1 MGAKMKAL
9 IKHAG
14 ELSVRAVA
22 EPSLEADDQV
32 VVQVQLAG
40 LCRTD
45 MYVAEGRICAPD
57 PLILGHEFSGTVVS
71 AGDAVEDLRVGQRVT
86 VNPLFSCRICSRC
99 MSGSSHTCQDT
110 AFLGIDHNGCF
121 AEQVAVPRH
130 SVYPIPSGLSFFQAA
145 YAEPVAASLAV
156 LKTGIQ
162 PSDKGLMIGN
172 NRFSQLLLKILA
184 IYGFNNV
191 TVCGAN
197 DVVGEDYDFVVET
210 ALTANTLNDM
220 VRAVRPG
227 GKIILKSRHF
237 DPVCFG
243 LYEAI
248 RKEPV
253 IHIVNYGS
261 FDEALELLS
270 SGKLNVDDLVDGTYK
285 LEDYARVFERSR
297 QSESLKPFFAFGEG

>member
-1 MGAKMKAL
+1 MKAL

-14 ELSVRAVA
+14 ELSVRSVS
-22 EPSLEADDQV
+22 EPRVEVDDQV
-32 VVQVQLAG
+32 IVQVALAG

-45 MYVAEGRICAPD
+45 MYVAEGLIRAPD
-57 PLILGHEFSGTVVS
+57 PIILGHEFSGTVLS
-71 AGDAVEDLRVGQRVT
+71 AGDSVNDLAVGQRVT
-86 VNPLFSCRICSRC
+86 VNPLFSCRACSRC
-99 MSGSSHTCQDT
+99 MSGSLHTCQDT

-121 AEQVAVPRH
+121 AEQVVVPRH
-130 SVYPIPSGLSFFQAA
+130 SVYPIPSDISFFQAA

-172 NRFSQLLLKILA
+172 NRFSQLLLKILT
-184 IYGFNNV
+184 INRFNNV
-191 TVCGAN
+191 TVCGA
-197 DVVGEDYDFVVET
+197 DTIVGEDYDFVVET
-210 ALTANTLNDM
+210 ALAANTLNDM

-261 FDEALELLS
+261 FDDALNLLS
-270 SGKLNVDDLVDGTYK
+270 SGELFVDDLVDGTYE
-285 LEDYARVFERSR
+285 LEDYQGVFERSR
-297 QSESLKPFFAFGEG
+297 QSESLKPFFTFGAG